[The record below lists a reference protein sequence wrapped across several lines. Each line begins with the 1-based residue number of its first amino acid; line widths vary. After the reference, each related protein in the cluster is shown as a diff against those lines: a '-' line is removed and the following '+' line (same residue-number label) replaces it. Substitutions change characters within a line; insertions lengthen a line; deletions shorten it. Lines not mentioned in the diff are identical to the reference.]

1 MSNPKKACLIF
12 SISLLFTA
20 IPFGVYGQETN
31 YSLAE
36 EGKLDKFFLGL
47 GTANVNF
54 EGGGV
59 LSFGANIFGGGRFGL
74 YRILFFEV
82 GYGTIFFDDETQEA
96 GAAKDISFRTTGPF
110 VGFGA
115 LVPVRQMVLGVKILG
130 SFLNRFSK
138 EVTDST
144 TGDLESKTSGEID
157 FISISIFTRLGERY
171 EIGFQYYDFGD
182 NDAKVAD
189 MIGIFG
195 VFNF

>member
-1 MSNPKKACLIF
+1 
-12 SISLLFTA
+12 
-20 IPFGVYGQETN
+20 
-31 YSLAE
+31 
-36 EGKLDKFFLGL
+36 
-47 GTANVNF
+47 
-54 EGGGV
+54 
-59 LSFGANIFGGGRFGL
+59 
-74 YRILFFEV
+74 
-82 GYGTIFFDDETQEA
+82 
-96 GAAKDISFRTTGPF
+96 
-110 VGFGA
+110 
-115 LVPVRQMVLGVKILG
+115 MVLGVKILG

-182 NDAKVAD
+182 NDAKAAD